1 MIVVVGSRHDP
12 VAVALARS
20 WPSAALCAAEDL
32 VRPGWRWR
40 SATLTTRQDGG
51 RWVVDG
57 EIVNDADVTGVFVRR
72 SGVYPEEF
80 PSTHPDD
87 RAYLAAESHA
97 FLVFLLSATRATVAN
112 PVVDGALGEEA
123 IRAERW
129 LAAAAQAKTEVVPL
143 RVTDDGVPRRAAE
156 HFVVEVVGDEAFG
169 LASTGVKM
177 AARRIV
183 RRLGLAWATVLFDRR
198 QRLLA
203 VTAARPPGEQ
213 AIAALG
219 RLLAEPGRA

>member
-1 MIVVVGSRHDP
+1 MRRGGLGATRL
-12 VAVALARS
+12 ALAIGDIDH
-20 WPSAALCAAEDL
+20 AE
-32 VRPGWRWR
+32 
-40 SATLTTRQDGG
+40 DGG

-57 EIVNDADVTGVFVRR
+57 EIVNDAEVTGVFVRR

-87 RAYLAAESHA
+87 RAYLAAESPA

-112 PVVDGALGEEA
+112 PVVDGAFGEEA

>member
-20 WPSAALCAAEDL
+20 WPCRRPVRGGGLGATGLALAIGDIDHAAGC
-32 VRPGWRWR
+32 
-40 SATLTTRQDGG
+40 G

-143 RVTDDGVPRRAAE
+143 RVTDDACAAARGRALCRR
-156 HFVVEVVGDEAFG
+156 GGRRRG
-169 LASTGVKM
+169 LRPGLHRRQDGG
-177 AARRIV
+177 RRIV